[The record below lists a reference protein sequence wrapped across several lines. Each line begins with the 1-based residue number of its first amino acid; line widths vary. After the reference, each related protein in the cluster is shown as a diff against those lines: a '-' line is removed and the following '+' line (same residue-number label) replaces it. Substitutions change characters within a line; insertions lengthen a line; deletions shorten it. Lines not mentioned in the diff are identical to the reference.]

1 MKVYTFYTESHK
13 KFLDDY
19 FLPSF
24 ESVGEYDLQLK
35 EFEQECASGE
45 FMQEGWNR
53 TMRRKVEYII
63 QACEETMGGY
73 FIHADIDIQF
83 LRPSKGLLLREMM
96 GYEMAFQ
103 NDLNMMCA
111 GFFACKS
118 SEKTL
123 SFFNKVLED
132 LHNHAND
139 QIAINHYLR
148 QGDISYKVL
157 PDQFYTV
164 AMSLDGRE
172 WNGEESFEVPDDIV
186 IHHANYTRGID
197 RKFQL
202 LDLVKQ
208 KTGL

>member
-13 KFLDDY
+13 RFLDDY

-24 ESVGEYDLQLK
+24 ESVGEYELELQ
-35 EFEQECASGE
+35 EFEQECQSGE
-45 FMQEGWNR
+45 FMQEGWNK

-83 LRPSKGLLLREMM
+83 LRPSKSLLLKELM
-96 GYEMAFQ
+96 GYEMVFQ

-118 SEKTL
+118 SNKTL
-123 SFFNKVLED
+123 DFFNGVLDD
-132 LHNHAND
+132 LTNHGND
-139 QIAINHYLR
+139 QLAINNHLLR
-148 QGDISYKVL
+148 GDISFKAL
-157 PDQFYTV
+157 PNQFYTV
-164 AMSLDGRE
+164 AMSLQGRE
-172 WNGEESFEVPDDIV
+172 WDGDEPFDVPDDIV
-186 IHHANYTRGID
+186 LHHANYTRGIEN
-197 RKFQL
+197 KFKL

-208 KTGL
+208 KTGF